1 MNAIFMNS
9 EKITISDPHRLLPNV
24 SDKIDL
30 KRSYK

>member
-1 MNAIFMNS
+1 MNTVFMNS
-9 EKITISDPHRLLPNV
+9 EKSTISDPHRLLPNV